1 MTSARYGGAHYA
13 DEVDEADAQARTCTR
28 AISHQE
34 KVNVEGGDEDENDE
48 NEKGEGDAKVFL
60 KTVNSEKGTVEQ
72 MNKERRR
79 KRSEE
84 IVLVL
89 SGHDLATFISIP
101 PTLS

>member
-72 MNKERRR
+72 MNKEKEEKEVRR
-79 KRSEE
+79 
-84 IVLVL
+84 LCWC
-89 SGHDLATFISIP
+89 
-101 PTLS
+101 